1 MRAELNGERKQPPSR
16 LFKSLEVELNVKESD
31 RSTPKL
37 PEIKESLSSS
47 GKCFKIS
54 RLFFTTLDNVI

>member
-1 MRAELNGERKQPPSR
+1 MRAELNCVRKQPPSR
-16 LFKSLEVELNVKESD
+16 LCKSVEAEFNVKESD

-47 GKCFKIS
+47 GKGLKIT
-54 RLFFTTLDNVI
+54 RLFLFFH

>member
-1 MRAELNGERKQPPSR
+1 MRAELNCERKQPPSR
-16 LFKSLEVELNVKESD
+16 FFKSLEVELNVKESD

-47 GKCFKIS
+47 GKGFKIT
-54 RLFFTTLDNVI
+54 RLFSFLRCAQL